1 MRYQDLGFILI
12 SGSLVIVESTNS
24 EDAAISQVVEV
35 FNEDTCTGNEN
46 KETTNISFERPRTIS
61 EGHLDTTSIG
71 RVRTY
76 SGSYGT

>member
-1 MRYQDLGFILI
+1 MFIPVA
-12 SGSLVIVESTNS
+12 GSLVVVESTNS
-24 EDAAISQVVEV
+24 EDAPISRVLEV
-35 FNEDTCTGNEN
+35 YNEETGNGNER
-46 KETTNISFERPRTIS
+46 ETLNFSLDRTRTTS